1 MTGPL
6 MPKATAVWLV
16 DNTSLTFDQIA
27 DFCGLHPLEV
37 KGIAD
42 GDVAM
47 GIKGLDPVTGGQ
59 LTRDEIA
66 RGEADAAYRLEMSKP
81 KHDIP
86 EPKKT
91 KKGPRYTPL
100 SRRQERPD
108 AIAWLLRHHPEL
120 TDGQVG
126 KLVGTT
132 KPTIQSIR
140 DRSHW
145 NMSNINPV
153 DPVTLGLCSQME
165 LDAAVQKAAD
175 KREREAKKAAKA
187 AGDTGTLAPAS
198 AVLGETAGAPAPATA
213 PAMPEAAAFDAA
225 LAGSGSAP
233 EPEEKDARDGAKPDA
248 DAVFSSLGGSSV
260 APKDEDD
267 DTQGGGGR

>member
-1 MTGPL
+1 MTAPL

-27 DFCGLHPLEV
+27 NFCGLHPLEV

-47 GIKGLDPVTGGQ
+47 GIKGQDPVTAGQ
-59 LTRDEIA
+59 ISRDEIK
-66 RGEADAAYRLEMSKP
+66 RGEADTSYELQLLKS

-86 EPKKT
+86 EPKTKRKT
-91 KKGPRYTPL
+91 PRYTPL

-108 AIAWLLRHHPEL
+108 AIAWLLRYHPEL
-120 TDGQVG
+120 TDGQIG

-132 KPTIQSIR
+132 KPTIQGIR

-153 DPVTLGLCSQME
+153 DPVTLGLCSQIE

-175 KREREAKKAAKA
+175 KRERELKKAGKLPEDM
-187 AGDTGTLAPAS
+187 GKLAPA
-198 AVLGETAGAPAPATA
+198 AQALAD
-213 PAMPEAAAFDAA
+213 AAAAGHSPIADFGQVHARDEQPAADA
-225 LAGSGSAP
+225 P
-233 EPEEKDARDGAKPDA
+233 DARDGARPDVES
-248 DAVFSSLGGSSV
+248 VFSSLGGSSV
-260 APKDEDD
+260 AESDEEEDVSH
-267 DTQGGGGR
+267 

>member
-1 MTGPL
+1 

-16 DNTSLTFDQIA
+16 DNTALTFDQIA
-27 DFCGLHPLEV
+27 NFCGLHPLEV

-47 GIKGLDPVTGGQ
+47 GIKGQDPVTAGQ
-59 LTRDEIA
+59 ISRDEI
-66 RGEADAAYRLEMSKP
+66 RKGEEDASYELQISKS

-86 EPKKT
+86 EPKT
-91 KKGPRYTPL
+91 KRKGPRYTPL

-108 AIAWLLRHHPEL
+108 AIAWLLRYHPEL
-120 TDGQVG
+120 TDGQIG

-153 DPVTLGLCSQME
+153 DPVTLGLSSQME
-165 LDAAVQKAAD
+165 LDAAVQKAAR
-175 KREREAKKAAKA
+175 KREREAKKAGKSVE
-187 AGDTGTLAPAS
+187 DMGTLAPATQ
-198 AVLGETAGAPAPATA
+198 ALAD
-213 PAMPEAAAFDAA
+213 AAAGKTPPTDFGQVLAREDAK
-225 LAGSGSAP
+225 
-233 EPEEKDARDGAKPDA
+233 PEEDARDGARPDVES
-248 DAVFSSLGGSSV
+248 VFSSLGGSSV
-260 APKDEDD
+260 SENEDD
-267 DTQGGGGR
+267 ENASS

>member
-1 MTGPL
+1 

-27 DFCGLHPLEV
+27 EFCGLHSLEV

-47 GIKGLDPVTGGQ
+47 GIKGQDPVTAGQ
-59 LTRDEIA
+59 LTRDEIK
-66 RGEADAAYRLEMSKP
+66 RGEDDAGYQLQISKS
-81 KHDIP
+81 KHDLP
-86 EPKKT
+86 EPKKGR
-91 KKGPRYTPL
+91 KGPRYTPL

-108 AIAWLLRHHPEL
+108 AIAWLVRYHPEL
-120 TDGQVG
+120 TDGQIG

-145 NMSNINPV
+145 NISNINPV

-165 LDAAVQKAAD
+165 LDSAVQKAARR
-175 KREREAKKAAKA
+175 REREAKKAGKSLE
-187 AGDTGTLAPAS
+187 DMGTLAPATQ
-198 AVLGETAGAPAPATA
+198 ALAD
-213 PAMPEAAAFDAA
+213 AAAGKTPAA
-225 LAGSGSAP
+225 DDFGQVLDDDTDRDDKSGAGH
-233 EPEEKDARDGAKPDA
+233 DA
-248 DAVFSSLGGSSV
+248 DSVFSSLGGSAV
-260 APKDEDD
+260 TEKKVEDD
-267 DTQGGGGR
+267 SGTF

>member
-1 MTGPL
+1 MTAPL

-27 DFCGLHPLEV
+27 EFCGLHPLEV

-47 GIKGLDPVTGGQ
+47 GIKGQDPVTAGQ
-59 LTRDEIA
+59 ITREEIK
-66 RGEADAAYRLEMSKP
+66 RGEDDASYALQLSKS
-81 KHDIP
+81 KHAVP
-86 EPKKT
+86 EPKSKR
-91 KKGPRYTPL
+91 KGPRYTPL

-108 AIAWLLRHHPEL
+108 AIAWLLRYHPEL

-145 NMSNINPV
+145 NMSNINPL
-153 DPVTLGLCSQME
+153 DPVTLGLCTQLE
-165 LDAAVQKAAD
+165 LDAAVQKAAR
-175 KREREAKKAAKA
+175 KREREAKKAGKSLE
-187 AGDTGTLAPAS
+187 DMGTLAPATQ
-198 AVLGETAGAPAPATA
+198 ALAD
-213 PAMPEAAAFDAA
+213 AAAAREAPSPDFGQILAPRADKPADDAQD
-225 LAGSGSAP
+225 SA
-233 EPEEKDARDGAKPDA
+233 RPDVET
-248 DAVFSSLGGSSV
+248 VFSSLGGASV
-260 APKDEDD
+260 SPTEDD
-267 DTQGGGGR
+267 DTPPA

>member
-1 MTGPL
+1 MTAPL

-59 LTRDEIA
+59 ISRDEIE
-66 RGEADAAYRLEMSKP
+66 RGEKDTAYRLEMAKP
-81 KHDIP
+81 KHEIP

-91 KKGPRYTPL
+91 RKGPRYTPL

-108 AIAWLLRHHPEL
+108 AIAWLLRNHPEL

-140 DRSHW
+140 DRTHW
-145 NMSNINPV
+145 NMPNINPV

-187 AGDTGTLAPAS
+187 ARDTGTLAPA
-198 AVLGETAGAPAPATA
+198 AETITPQ
-213 PAMPEAAAFDAA
+213 
-225 LAGSGSAP
+225 P
-233 EPEEKDARDGAKPDA
+233 EPEPAQPEEEEKDARDGASPDVES
-248 DAVFSSLGGSSV
+248 VFSSLGGGNRT
-260 APKDEDD
+260 APEDEDD
-267 DTQGGGGR
+267 NSDVSR

>member
-1 MTGPL
+1 MTAPL

-27 DFCGLHPLEV
+27 AFCGLHPLEV

-47 GIKGLDPVTGGQ
+47 GIKGQDPVTAGQ
-59 LTRDEIA
+59 ITRDEIK
-66 RGEADAAYRLEMSKP
+66 RGEDDASYELQISKS
-81 KHDIP
+81 KHELP
-86 EPKKT
+86 EPKKGR
-91 KKGPRYTPL
+91 KGPRYTPL

-108 AIAWLLRHHPEL
+108 AIAWLVRYHPEL
-120 TDGQVG
+120 TDGQIG

-153 DPVTLGLCSQME
+153 DPVTLGLCTQME
-165 LDAAVQKAAD
+165 LDAAVQKAARR
-175 KREREAKKAAKA
+175 REREAKKAGKSLE
-187 AGDTGTLAPAS
+187 DMGTLAPATQ
-198 AVLGETAGAPAPATA
+198 ALAD
-213 PAMPEAAAFDAA
+213 AAA
-225 LAGSGSAP
+225 GITQ
-233 EPEEKDARDGAKPDA
+233 PEEGDFGQVLEQGADTPADSDARDGESPDV
-248 DAVFSSLGGSSV
+248 DSVFSSLGGSSV
-260 APKDEDD
+260 ASEDDEDPHA
-267 DTQGGGGR
+267 